1 MFERVQAAAVDGRQ
15 ENVFWRQIELQK
27 LYKGLTQKSA
37 SIQAAI
43 VKDSATTRQEAKL
56 EFVQALLSVK
66 RRHAELQP
74 DRERTE
80 EYSIANGKDSPNAR
94 RPYGLVYIVPTTHT
108 MFYSIVTAISAAIA
122 AGNCCVVEVSALS
135 NCCLT
140 LSHADRYDYRS
151 SRPRVSFLRY

>member
-27 LYKGLTQKSA
+27 LYKVLAQQSA

-56 EFVQALLSVK
+56 EFCEALLSVK

-80 EYSIANGKDSPNAR
+80 EYNIANGKDSPNAR

-108 MFYSIVTAISAAIA
+108 MFYSIITAIASAIA
-122 AGNCCVVEVSALS
+122 AGNCCIVEVS
-135 NCCLT
+135 T
-140 LSHADRYDYRS
+140 MS
-151 SRPRVSFLRY
+151 SRYLTTHELTDAVTDRTDLA